1 MSVTVMGRVQL
12 GTASFTCSAVYHSAL
27 NMLEDYF
34 IQTTINLLIGGMFF
48 TQAASYLFTV
58 LTRNKNAWLEIINTL
73 IKICLLHP
81 PDFLN
86 NVKNALRSSIQDL
99 GGFRKALIS
108 KIEFN
113 IENYVFH

>member
-12 GTASFTCSAVYHSAL
+12 GTASITCSAVYNSAL

-34 IQTTINLLIGGMFF
+34 LQTTINLLIEGMFF

-58 LTRNKNAWLEIINTL
+58 LATNKNTWLEIINPL
-73 IKICLLHP
+73 IAMCLLHP

-86 NVKNALRSSIQDL
+86 DGKNVLRSSVQDL
-99 GGFRKALIS
+99 GNLEGS
-108 KIEFN
+108 
-113 IENYVFH
+113 NYRNRI